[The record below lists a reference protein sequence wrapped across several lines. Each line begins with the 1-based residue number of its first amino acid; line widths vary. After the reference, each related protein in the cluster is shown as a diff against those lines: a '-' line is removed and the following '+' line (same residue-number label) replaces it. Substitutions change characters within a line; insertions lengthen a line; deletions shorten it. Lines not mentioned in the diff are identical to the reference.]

1 MIDRHR
7 KTTEIL
13 LSPPPVPESNYPPIS
28 PQFTAC
34 SVSQTHSRFIPFSS
48 PVVACSNRS
57 GGITMKFQPGNK
69 LGKKFQPGQSGNP
82 AGRPPRW
89 KRLARAI
96 DAADDPFVPR
106 GSILMSAG
114 ASYSDVLR
122 YDAERDTPPRR
133 RASSP
138 DELAELLDDHFA
150 RAERGL
156 NKSLSLLERYR
167 RKRASMIR
175 RSRS

>member
-1 MIDRHR
+1 
-7 KTTEIL
+7 
-13 LSPPPVPESNYPPIS
+13 
-28 PQFTAC
+28 
-34 SVSQTHSRFIPFSS
+34 
-48 PVVACSNRS
+48 
-57 GGITMKFQPGNK
+57 MKFQPGNK

-106 GSILMSAG
+106 RSIMMAAG
-114 ASYSDVLR
+114 ASYADVLR
-122 YDAERDTPPRR
+122 YDAERDTQPRR
-133 RASSP
+133 PMSP
-138 DELAELLDDHFA
+138 EKIADLLDDHFA

-156 NKSLSLLERYR
+156 NKALSSFERYR
-167 RKRASMIR
+167 RKRDSRIR